1 MQTIDAETL
10 FEELKKI
17 NSKLNTGIIEKK
29 TKRKEGSYQLKQNG
43 TARLQYMLDGQ
54 RYSETVPVKNEEDAE
69 SKLALFVDT
78 IKKGSFVNTNYT
90 VTEFA
95 QIWIDNKVRP
105 NSDINRVPKYL
116 NHLNN
121 RILPKIGHIKLKKLS
136 RQHLESFFNDLK
148 KSKTLY
154 KNRQNTTIKKGT
166 VEKIK
171 KIINA
176 MLNYAVECNLIVK
189 NPCQGIKIKYISKLN
204 DIEDIKKNSISK
216 LNKISYFTIEEYKNV
231 CSLLEKEFEEFYND
245 TTISNTQK
253 LREVAR
259 RLIILLAL
267 KTGMRRSELFG
278 LARGDGFN
286 DLNLEDRTFNVN
298 KSRHYAKDVGKYTK
312 DTKNSSSVRI
322 KSLPISLI
330 RFIKMYFDYLD
341 MINWNNIY
349 IFDCLSMDGL
359 SSWWDKWLKKNN
371 IKDIRLHDL
380 RHTHPTILLAL
391 GVDMKTIS
399 ERLDHAD
406 IQTTFN
412 IYANVMKE
420 LDENASKKIDNL

>member
-1 MQTIDAETL
+1 MQTIDTETL
-10 FEELKKI
+10 FAELKKI
-17 NSKLNTGIIEKK
+17 SKKLDTGMVEKK
-29 TKRKEGSYQLKQNG
+29 SKRKEGSYQIKSNG

-54 RYSETVPVKNEEDAE
+54 RYSETVSIKSEEEAE
-69 SKLALFVDT
+69 SKLALFVDS
-78 IKKGSFVNTNYT
+78 IKKGCFVNNNYT
-90 VTEFA
+90 VAEFA
-95 QIWIDNKVRP
+95 QIWLDNKVRP

-116 NHLNN
+116 TYLNN
-121 RILPKIGHIKLKKLS
+121 RILPKIGHIKLKKLN

-176 MLNYAVECNLIVK
+176 MLNYAVECNLIIK
-189 NPCQGIKIKYISKLN
+189 NPCQGIKIKYISNSN
-204 DIEDIKKNSISK
+204 DIENIKKNSISK
-216 LNKISYFTIEEYKNV
+216 LNKISYFNIDEYKTV
-231 CSLLEKEFEEFYND
+231 CSLLEKEFEAFYNND
-245 TTISNTQK
+245 IISNTK
-253 LREVAR
+253 KHRELAR

-278 LARGDGFN
+278 LARGGGFN
-286 DLNLEDRTFNVN
+286 DLNLENRTFNVN
-298 KSRHYAKDVGKYTK
+298 KGRHYVKGIGKYTK

-322 KSLPISLI
+322 KSLPASLI
-330 RFIKMYFDYLD
+330 KFIKMYFDYLD

-349 IFDCLSMDGL
+349 IFDCLSIDGL

-399 ERLDHAD
+399 ERLGHAD

-412 IYANVMKE
+412 IYANVIKE
-420 LDENASKKIDNL
+420 LDESASKKIDNL